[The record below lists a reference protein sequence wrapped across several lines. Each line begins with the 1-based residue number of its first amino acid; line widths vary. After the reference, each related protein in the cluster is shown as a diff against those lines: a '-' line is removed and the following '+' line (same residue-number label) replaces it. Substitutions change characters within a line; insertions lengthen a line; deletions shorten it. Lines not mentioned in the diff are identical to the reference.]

1 MTANHEPTTQEWRA
15 AVTGDREAWNVLRI
29 LPNHYWF
36 CNVDRYIL
44 NVGSWY
50 RYQRNIIGDIEH
62 WHTQTCKLL
71 LIYLIFLHL
80 RAEACIRACVHQL
93 PIPRC
98 FESVVVR
105 RPCLQHAVSTA
116 AHYLGST
123 LSCWF
128 CSALVSREP
137 WASRMLRARSRKES
151 KVKLLVSLH
160 TKVQIK
166 FPCLR
171 ILKWFTA
178 VVLLLPY
185 QAKLFKDGYRCGV
198 DNLNIT
204 RV

>member
-15 AVTGDREAWNVLRI
+15 AVTGDRNAWNVLRI

-50 RYQRNIIGDIEH
+50 RYQRNIIGDNEH
-62 WHTQTCKLL
+62 WHTHTCKLL
-71 LIYLIFLHL
+71 LIYLIFYIWGGKLVSVL
-80 RAEACIRACVHQL
+80 AYISFLYLGVLNKQSS
-93 PIPRC
+93 
-98 FESVVVR
+98 ESVVVH

-137 WASRMLRARSRKES
+137 WASPTLRARSRKES

-171 ILKWFTA
+171 IR
-178 VVLLLPY
+178 
-185 QAKLFKDGYRCGV
+185 GC
-198 DNLNIT
+198 
-204 RV
+204 